1 MKRIIYKFK
10 FETGVHL
17 GNRAL
22 SGSVNTFQADTL
34 FSALCIEAKKMGGNE
49 NINKF
54 INEVR
59 SGNIKLSDSFPY
71 VEKTLFI
78 PRPCIITE
86 KTKCPEVL
94 EYIPSDAINNY
105 LEGKLDFDNVNKIL
119 KNLGK
124 NEEKNI
130 ASVRNN
136 DVAQPYYLG
145 IYRFFNNAGLYIIA
159 EFNNDENK
167 KYFDELMKSLSYTG
181 IGGKVSSGLGK
192 FSLTEEVISKE
203 MNKRLDNAKYSK
215 VKMSISLCL
224 PKENEIESVLKGAFY
239 KLEKR
244 SGFVSSESYSDSISR
259 KKDIYVI
266 KSGACFENTFE
277 GDIVDVSRGGNHP
290 VYRYAKPLFMEVI

>member
-34 FSALCIEAKKMGGNE
+34 FSALCIEAKKMGGDE

-59 SGNIKLSDSFPY
+59 SGNIKISDSFPY

-78 PRPCIITE
+78 PRPCAITE
-86 KTKCPEVL
+86 NTKCPEAL

-124 NEEKNI
+124 NEERNV
-130 ASVRNN
+130 ASIRNN
-136 DVAQPYYLG
+136 DVAEPYYLS
-145 IYRFFNNAGLYIIA
+145 IYRFFNNSGLYIIA

-181 IGGKVSSGLGK
+181 IGGRVSSGLGK
-192 FSLTEEVISKE
+192 FSLTEEAISKE
-203 MNKRLDNAKYSK
+203 MNKRFDNAKNSK
-215 VKMSISLCL
+215 LKMSISLCL
-224 PKENEIESVLKGAFY
+224 PKESEIKKALEGAFY

-244 SGFVSSESYSDSISR
+244 SGFVSSESYSASISR

-266 KSGACFENTFE
+266 KSGACFENNFE